1 MLQLFHSFFNGLTKI
16 YRYFAYRRSGE
27 KLRVHCQI
35 SYRLLSYTFDLRRA
49 SWKNFKK
56 QTTKSFLV
64 RDVYLKCVEKLLTRL
79 CKGLVPQRWKNWVQF
94 MDHAHSH
101 THTHKKGVK
110 LNLWTSEGKKK
121 VFCCCFKREREKKMR
136 LVGQN
141 PSRALNN

>member
-49 SWKNFKK
+49 SWKNLKK

-64 RDVYLKCVEKLLTRL
+64 RDVYFEVR
-79 CKGLVPQRWKNWVQF
+79 
-94 MDHAHSH
+94 
-101 THTHKKGVK
+101 
-110 LNLWTSEGKKK
+110 
-121 VFCCCFKREREKKMR
+121 
-136 LVGQN
+136 
-141 PSRALNN
+141 